1 MNIIDIS
8 DICKTYNQNTAPIY
22 AVDHVSLSIKQ
33 ESVNALTGKSGSGKS
48 TLLRIIGLQERPDS
62 GTIRLNDQII
72 SDSDEVRSAFRLHH
86 IGFVWQDYKLI
97 REYTI
102 KDNIIIPCYLA
113 DKKCDELLFNNL
125 VNLLDISDILDKRPS
140 RCSGG
145 QQQRAAIARAFI
157 LRPEIVLADEPT
169 GNLDSVNTEMVFHL
183 FKDVA
188 KNLGTTILFGTHDN
202 ALAKKADVTI
212 TLKDGKLKMQ

>member
-8 DICKTYNQNTAPIY
+8 DICKTYNQNTAPIR
-22 AVDHVSLSIKQ
+22 AIDHVSLSIRQ
-33 ESVNALTGKSGSGKS
+33 GSVNALTGKSGSGKS

-72 SDSDEVRSAFRLHH
+72 SDLDEERSAFRLHH

-102 KDNIIIPCYLA
+102 KDNIIIPCHLA
-113 DKKCDELLFNNL
+113 DIKYDELVFNNL
-125 VNLLDISDILDKRPS
+125 VDLLDIADILDKRPS
-140 RCSGG
+140 HCSGG

-169 GNLDSVNTEMVFHL
+169 GNLDSVNAETVFHL

-188 KNLGTTILFGTHDN
+188 KNLDTTILFGTHDQS
-202 ALAKKADVTI
+202 LAKMADRIITI
-212 TLKDGKLKMQ
+212 KDGKLYE